1 MDVVDLSVEKTSRC
15 SRYRDS
21 LRRGE
26 LSRVAPIRPSCADN
40 SKGAVDELVAR
51 EASSEIVQNLSL
63 KQRQT
68 LC

>member
-1 MDVVDLSVEKTSRC
+1 MSVERTSRC
-15 SRYRDS
+15 SRCRDS

-26 LSRVAPIRPSCADN
+26 LSRETPIRPSFADN
-40 SKGAVDELVAR
+40 SEGAVDELVAR

>member
-26 LSRVAPIRPSCADN
+26 LSRVAPIYPSCADN